1 MEVKNITGLL
11 AAGLLMISCSDEDLS
26 DAYGQFEADEIVIS
40 SESSGRVL
48 SFELEEGDQPEMGM
62 MAAIVDT
69 TQLALQKK
77 ELEASAAS
85 VQTNIS
91 KLDAQ
96 KEVYQSQLE
105 TAEKELAR
113 VESLREDDA
122 ATQQQVDNSTGQVNT
137 LNRQIAAVEVEK
149 QSIYAE
155 LETLRVRIEQVED
168 QIRRAKIINPIRG
181 TVLNTYAELHEL
193 MSPGKPLYRIA
204 NLDEMI
210 LRVYVSG
217 AQLPRVRLGE
227 EVEVWIDRNEEE
239 NERLSGTVSWVASR
253 AEFTPRMIQTKEER
267 VTQVYAVK
275 VRVENPDGRIKI
287 GMPGEVNF

>member
-1 MEVKNITGLL
+1 MEIKKMSGLM
-11 AAGLLMISCSDEDLS
+11 AAGLIMISCANEELS

-40 SESSGRVL
+40 SETSGRIL
-48 SFELEEGDQPEMGM
+48 RFELEEGDQPEEGE
-62 MAAIVDT
+62 IVAFLDT

-77 ELEASAAS
+77 ELEATAAS
-85 VQTNIS
+85 VQTNLA

-96 KEVYQSQLE
+96 KEVYQAQLE
-105 TAEKELAR
+105 TAEKER
-113 VESLREDDA
+113 VRTEALRQDNA
-122 ATQQQVDNSTGQVNT
+122 ATQQQVDNIIGQVNT
-137 LNRQIAAVEVEK
+137 MNKQIAAVEVEK
-149 QSIYAE
+149 QSINAE
-155 LETLRVRIEQVED
+155 LETLQVRMEQVED
-168 QIRRAKIINPIRG
+168 QIRRAEIINPVRG

-193 MSPGKPLYRIA
+193 MNPGKPLYRIA

-217 AQLPRVRLGE
+217 AQIPRVRLGE
-227 EVEVWIDRNEEE
+227 EAEVWIDRDEDE
-239 NERLSGTVSWVASR
+239 NERLTGTVSWVASK

-275 VRVENPDGRIKI
+275 IRVQNPDGKIKI

>member
-1 MEVKNITGLL
+1 M
-11 AAGLLMISCSDEDLS
+11 AAGLIMISCANEELS

-40 SESSGRVL
+40 SETSGRIL
-48 SFELEEGDQPEMGM
+48 RFELEEGDQPEEGE
-62 MAAIVDT
+62 IVAFLDT

-77 ELEASAAS
+77 ELEATAAS
-85 VQTNIS
+85 VQTNLA

-96 KEVYQSQLE
+96 KEVYQAQLE
-105 TAEKELAR
+105 TAEKER
-113 VESLREDDA
+113 VRTEALRQDNA
-122 ATQQQVDNSTGQVNT
+122 ATQQQVDNIIGQVNT
-137 LNRQIAAVEVEK
+137 MNKQIAAVEVEK
-149 QSIYAE
+149 QSINAE
-155 LETLRVRIEQVED
+155 LETLQVRMEQVED
-168 QIRRAKIINPIRG
+168 QIRRAEIINPVRG

-193 MSPGKPLYRIA
+193 MNPGKPLYRIA

-217 AQLPRVRLGE
+217 AQIPRVRLGE
-227 EVEVWIDRNEEE
+227 EAEVWIDRDEDE
-239 NERLSGTVSWVASR
+239 NERLTGTVSWVASK

-275 VRVENPDGRIKI
+275 IRVQNPDGKIKI